1 MPLLYVAL
9 SQNWKT
15 GEMLCL
21 GKWTVIGK
29 CTDALYV
36 DDLMT
41 VQKEDPIIMTYDMP
55 YVFQR

>member
-1 MPLLYVAL
+1 M
-9 SQNWKT
+9 
-15 GEMLCL
+15 
-21 GKWTVIGK
+21 IGK